1 MINYQLLIVN
11 VILSLRYKFANFLR
25 LNKLRLNELDYTDIF
40 NY

>member
-11 VILSLRYKFANFLR
+11 AILSLRYKFANFLR
-25 LNKLRLNELDYTDIF
+25 RNLLRLNELDYTDIF

>member
-11 VILSLRYKFANFLR
+11 VILSLRYKFANSLR
-25 LNKLRLNELDYTDIF
+25 RNKLRLNELDYTDIF

>member
-11 VILSLRYKFANFLR
+11 VILSLRYKFTNFLR
-25 LNKLRLNELDYTDIF
+25 RNKLRLNELDYTDIF

>member
-25 LNKLRLNELDYTDIF
+25 RNKLRLNELDYIDIF

>member
-25 LNKLRLNELDYTDIF
+25 HNKLRLNELDYTDIF